1 MAITRLI
8 HNSLPSG
15 SILQVHQASSST
27 NVENSSNAY
36 VDLTGVSQAI
46 TPSSTSNKVLIH
58 FSIQFN
64 INTASINNDDS
75 WGGFRLLR
83 DSTTIFNPISDS
95 SGNRPFEIGMSQ
107 QGVNSSRQLRNRFN
121 FTFLDSPSSTSSLTY
136 KVQSR
141 NYQTHSIKVNEASN
155 QNGTSFIQVM
165 EVKG

>member
-1 MAITRLI
+1 MALITL
-8 HNSLPSG
+8 NKLALPTG
-15 SILQVHQASSST
+15 SVLQVLQASSST
-27 NVENSSNAY
+27 NVDNTSSAY

-46 TPSSTSNKVLIH
+46 TPSSTSNKVLIN

-64 INTASINNDDS
+64 IKTTSNNDDS

-107 QGVNSSRQLRNRFN
+107 QGVNSSRQLRNRYN

-141 NYQTHSIKVNEASN
+141 HYATHEIRVNEISD
-155 QNGTSFIQVM
+155 QNGTSFIQLM
-165 EVKG
+165 EIKG